1 MNAADSAKR
10 GPRERRARTAG
21 AFHNHTY
28 MDTIMEPFP
37 TTSGHRRP
45 APRSRVTEHA
55 LLRYLER
62 FEGVD
67 VQAARDRLDEQL
79 GGRIADLLE
88 FAGNAPFRIRRGGDT
103 FCGRG
108 GRIVTC
114 YRRGS
119 IAT

>member
-1 MNAADSAKR
+1 
-10 GPRERRARTAG
+10 
-21 AFHNHTY
+21 
-28 MDTIMEPFP
+28 MEPLP

-45 APRSRVTEHA
+45 ALPSRVTDHA

-67 VQAARDRLDEQL
+67 VPGARARLDEQL

-88 FAGNAPFRIRRGGDT
+88 FAGDAPFRIRCGADT
-103 FCGRG
+103 FCGSG

-114 YRRGS
+114 YRKGSTTTCPELQPGTKPADGLGPRSERPALRGERR
-119 IAT
+119 AVL

>member
-1 MNAADSAKR
+1 MDAAVLGKHGSCVASARR
-10 GPRERRARTAG
+10 GIPQR
-21 AFHNHTY
+21 HD
-28 MDTIMEPFP
+28 MDTNMETSP
-37 TTSGHRRP
+37 TTSGHRQP
-45 APRSRVTEHA
+45 APPSRVTDHA

-67 VQAARDRLDEQL
+67 VPAARTRLDEQL

-88 FAGNAPFRIRRGGDT
+88 FAGDAPFLIRCGGDT

-114 YRRGS
+114 YRKRTGRL
-119 IAT
+119 A